1 MALPVYNNNGEGGIQ
16 TLKDFQLTQDV
27 KSKQDISYG
36 KKVAEYIISTIGV
49 NQGYFFS
56 RNTTFQVNRNWANG
70 KVDVYSMFADRYE
83 LNAKTNYVN
92 ISWDSIKI
100 VQRIVS
106 SKVSQWMQRR
116 EKIQVTCVDPISI
129 SDKQKNYEE
138 AEFILFNKEQL
149 AQLES
154 ESGVPMVSPEQFVPT
169 DKDDL
174 DTWHIEGNK
183 LPVEI
188 KYETESNNILAASGW
203 SDILKERSLNDS
215 AQTGLVGG
223 YVYMDE
229 YGVINAE
236 YIEPE
241 NVFYSYSKYPDFR
254 DTAWRGFIK
263 SMKISEIRRKWGAQ
277 FGGTL
282 TEEEL
287 WQIAQTAQDYQKYD
301 KLIWVDYWS
310 YAFLRPYDEWNV
322 DIVYFWLKSLDKDGY
337 VKKTTKVNKSIIV
350 EKVSSRPNKLAE
362 NEEYV
367 DDDYWNIYKGV
378 YVRSTGKMLEWGL
391 DNNMIRPQD
400 PKESGNVEFPISL
413 YMPENFDMRNVAIPE
428 RCKEPATEMI
438 GTRLKMQQLI
448 TKMVPVGA
456 AVNVDALQ
464 EMDLGLAE
472 ATTPIEAEKIWR
484 QTGTLYYR
492 GRDADGNPMPVPIN
506 ELANSGF
513 LNQMKGL
520 IEMYAFHYQVLKD
533 ELGEDPNLMTAAAQ
547 PRVTSDNIQVSQQ
560 AANSATDV
568 YYRAYLYLMEDMAK
582 KIACLLHA
590 SIKYGAKVYNSL
602 TKDEVDKRR
611 FSTKFLMMPDQFK
624 IQKFEAFMT
633 AALNKTPDLILFI
646 DPFKL
651 MRVAEENVKLAE
663 LLFMNGQKRML
674 RHQQQMAQQQSE
686 QNAQIQIASSQAKA
700 KSDEDLAKLQAS
712 IKTQELSAKSQADK
726 ESTLLSSILKMY
738 ELSMQNGVP
747 LPSAL
752 QQLAAG
758 VLTNVAIPVT
768 QQNQQM
774 TQAILEQQV
783 QSEQQAEQEG
793 EQEGEPEEAQMQLQ

>member
-1 MALPVYNNNGEGGIQ
+1 MALPVYSDNGEGGVQ

-27 KSKQDISYG
+27 KSKREMSYG
-36 KKVAEYIISTIGV
+36 KKVAEYITSTIGV
-49 NQGYFFS
+49 NQGYFFT
-56 RNTTFQVNRNWANG
+56 RNTRFQTNRNWANG
-70 KVDVYSMFADRYE
+70 KIDVYSMFADRYE
-83 LNAKTNYVN
+83 YNGKNNHVN
-92 ISWDSIKI
+92 LSYESIKI
-100 VQRIVS
+100 IQRIIS

-116 EKIQVTCVDPISI
+116 EKIQVTCIDPLSI

-138 AEFILFNKEQL
+138 AEFILHNKEQL
-149 AQLES
+149 AQLEA
-154 ESGVPMVSPEQFVPT
+154 ESGVPMTAPDQFIPT

-174 DTWHIEGNK
+174 ETWHIEGNK
-183 LPVEI
+183 LPEEI
-188 KYETESNNILAASGW
+188 KYETEANNILASAGW
-203 SDILKERSLNDS
+203 FDVLKERSLNDS
-215 AQTGLVGG
+215 SQTGLVGA
-223 YVYMDE
+223 YIYMDE
-229 YGVINAE
+229 YGVIHPE

-263 SMKISEIRRKWGAQ
+263 SMKISEIRRKWGKE

-282 TEEEL
+282 SEQDL
-287 WQIAQTAQDYQKYD
+287 WQIAQTSQDYQKYD

-310 YAFLRPYDEWNV
+310 YAFLRPYDEYNV
-322 DIVYFWLKSLDKDGY
+322 DVVYFWLKSLDNDGY
-337 VKKTTKVNKSIIV
+337 KVVTTKGNKSTIVKKSTG
-350 EKVSSRPNKLAE
+350 RPMKLDD

-378 YVRSTGKMLEWGL
+378 YVRPTGQMLEWGL

-428 RCKEPATEMI
+428 RCAEPATEMI
-438 GTRLKMQQLI
+438 GVRLKMQQLI
-448 TKMVPVGA
+448 AKMVPTGA

-472 ATTPIEAEKIWR
+472 MTTPIEAEKIWR

-492 GRDADGNPMPVPIN
+492 GRDAEGNPLPVPIN

-520 IEMYAFHYQVLKD
+520 IELYAFHYQVLKD

-547 PRVTSDNIQVSQQ
+547 PRVTSANIEVSQQ
-560 AANSATDV
+560 SGNSATDV

-582 KIACLLHA
+582 KIACLLNA
-590 SIKYGAKVYNSL
+590 SVKYGAKVYRVL
-602 TKDEVDKRR
+602 RKEEVDNRR
-611 FSTKFLMMPDQFK
+611 FSTKFLMMPDQYE
-624 IQKFEAFMT
+624 IASFEAMMT
-633 AALNKTPDLILFI
+633 AALQRTPDLILFI

-651 MRVAEENVKLAE
+651 KRVARENVKLAE

-674 RHQQQMAQQQSE
+674 RHQQQVAQQQSE
-686 QNAQIQIASSQAKA
+686 QNAQIQMASAQSKAKGDAELAQMQADIKMQESQAKG
-700 KSDEDLAKLQAS
+700 
-712 IKTQELSAKSQADK
+712 QADK
-726 ESTLLSSILKMY
+726 ENTLLSSILKMY
-738 ELSMQNGVP
+738 ELSMQTGVSI
-747 LPSAL
+747 PSAIQPL
-752 QQLAAG
+752 AQQVLA
-758 VLTNVAIPVT
+758 NVAIPVT

-774 TQAILEQQV
+774 SQAIAMQ
-783 QSEQQAEQEG
+783 
-793 EQEGEPEEAQMQLQ
+793 QMQQQMAAQGQEPVAEEQTY

>member
-16 TLKDFQLTQDV
+16 TLRDFQLTQDV

-56 RNTTFQVNRNWANG
+56 RNTAFQVNRNWANG
-70 KVDVYSMFADRYE
+70 KVDVYNMFADRYE

-116 EKIQVTCVDPISI
+116 EKIQVTCIDPISI
-129 SDKQKNYEE
+129 ADKQKNYEE

-154 ESGVPMVSPEQFVPT
+154 QSGVPMVSPDQFVPT

-174 DTWHIEGNK
+174 ETWHIEGNK

-188 KYETESNNILAASGW
+188 KYETESNNILAAGGW
-203 SDILKERSLNDS
+203 FDILKERSLNDS

-223 YVYMDE
+223 HVYMDE
-229 YGVINAE
+229 YGVINVE

-263 SMKISEIRRKWGAQ
+263 SMKISEIRRRWGKQ

-282 TEEEL
+282 SEEEL

-350 EKVSSRPNKLAE
+350 EKVSSRPNKLSE

-438 GTRLKMQQLI
+438 GVRLKMQQLI

-456 AVNVDALQ
+456 AVNVDAMQ

-492 GRDADGNPMPVPIN
+492 GKDAEGNPIPVPIN

-582 KIACLLHA
+582 KIACLLHS

-602 TKDEVDKRR
+602 TKEEVDNRR

-651 MRVAEENVKLAE
+651 MRVAEENIKLAE

-700 KSDEDLAKLQAS
+700 QSDAELAQLQAG
-712 IKTQELSAKSQADK
+712 IKTQEQSAKSQADK
-726 ESTLLSSILKMY
+726 ENTLLSSILKMY
-738 ELSMQNGVP
+738 ELAMQNGTS
-747 LPSAL
+747 LPSAI
-752 QQLAAG
+752 QPLAAQ
-758 VLTNVAIPVT
+758 VLANVAIPVT

-774 TQAILEQQV
+774 TQAILEQQM
-783 QSEQQAEQEG
+783 QPAQQPEQE
-793 EQEGEPEEAQMQLQ
+793 QEPEETQMQLQ